1 MTAVRMDILLTHGY
15 FLDEDPA
22 ERNVMKPYPPLGLL
36 YLSSHLKQ
44 AGFDVQ
50 VLDTTFST
58 RDQFETFVEEHRPGV
73 VGIYT
78 TLMTRRN
85 VVKHIPKLKATGATV
100 ILGGPEPVNYADE
113 YLGKGADIIV
123 AGEGEETL
131 EELLPHLA
139 RKGMQGL
146 DTIAGIVYRNG
157 DGELTRNPPRML
169 MKPINEQ
176 PFPDRAAIDL
186 DRYLQVWKKHHGVS
200 SVSLITARGC
210 PYRCNWCSHSVFGFS
225 YRHRSPQNV
234 ADEIEL
240 IRDTYDPD
248 QVWYADDVFTM
259 NHRWLFEYSKELK
272 RRNLHYPFE
281 TISREDRLNE
291 EVVRT
296 LSDLGCYR
304 LWIGAESG
312 SQRILDAMERRTDAR
327 RMREMVA
334 LLKKYDIRSGTF
346 IMLGYDGESWG
357 DIDATTEHLKAT
369 PPDDVLVTLAYP
381 IKGTAFYEKLGD
393 RIIPLQDWGSGSD
406 RDLTFRGRRS
416 RTFYDH
422 AQRWMLSELQTRRH
436 IDSGERDLMRLSK
449 SMLLAKSHRLG
460 MYLTRW
466 QKEHG

>member
-1 MTAVRMDILLTHGY
+1 MDILLTHGY

-22 ERNVMKPYPPLGLL
+22 ERNVMKLYPPLGLL
-36 YLSSHLKQ
+36 YLSSHLKKS
-44 AGFDVQ
+44 GLGVE

-58 RDQFETFVEEHRPGV
+58 RAKFEEYVSQRRPGI

-85 VVKHIPKLKATGATV
+85 VVRQIPKLKALGATV
-100 ILGGPEPVNYADE
+100 ILGGPEPVNYAEE
-113 YLGKGADIIV
+113 YLDRGADIIV
-123 AGEGEETL
+123 SGEGEETL
-131 EELLPHLA
+131 EELIPHLHK
-139 RKGMQGL
+139 KGLQGIEG
-146 DTIAGIVYRNG
+146 IAGIVYRND
-157 DGELTRNPPRML
+157 DGEVVRNPPRPL

-186 DRYLQVWKKHHGVS
+186 HRYLETWKTHHGIS

-234 ADEIEL
+234 ADELEL
-240 IRDTYDPD
+240 IRDTYAPD

-259 NHRWLFEYSKELK
+259 NHRWLFEFEKELK

-296 LSDLGCYR
+296 LAELGCYR
-304 LWIGAESG
+304 LWVGAESG
-312 SQRILDAMERRTDAR
+312 SQRILDAMERRTDAV
-327 RMREMVA
+327 RMREMLA
-334 LLKKYDIRSGTF
+334 LLKRFGIRSGTF
-346 IMLGYDGESWG
+346 IMLGYDGESWQ
-357 DIDATTEHLKAT
+357 DIDATAAHLKAV

-381 IKGTAFYEKLGD
+381 IKGTPFYDKVAD
-393 RIIPLQDWGSGSD
+393 RIIPLKDWDLGSD
-406 RDLTFRGRRS
+406 RDLTFRGRHSRS
-416 RTFYDH
+416 FYDH
-422 AQRWMLSELQTRRH
+422 AQRWMMNDLQARRH
-436 IDSGERDLMRLSK
+436 LDASERSLARLAK
-449 SMLLAKSHRLG
+449 SMVIAKSHRLG